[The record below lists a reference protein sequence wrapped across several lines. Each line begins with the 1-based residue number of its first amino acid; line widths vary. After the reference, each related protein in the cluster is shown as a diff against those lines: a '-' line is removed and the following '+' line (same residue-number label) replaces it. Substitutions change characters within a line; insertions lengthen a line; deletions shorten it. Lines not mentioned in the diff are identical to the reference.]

1 MKSPK
6 CPIKPQKQTANCKTI
21 LYEVENCS
29 QLSLSSVIEF
39 FPKDISLDDVLIDSD
54 CDTDDYGESLYHTLT
69 FYYIKKIDYEKEEA
83 SYNEKM
89 KKYDKEM
96 LEYKK
101 KLKLYKEYEKKNAIQ
116 KLEVKLEKLKLEKLK
131 LEGKSKEK

>member
-6 CPIKPQKQTANCKTI
+6 CPIKPQKQPPDCKII
-21 LYEVENCS
+21 LYKETNYS
-29 QLSLSSVIEF
+29 SLSLSSIIEF
-39 FPKDISLDDVLIDSD
+39 FPKDISLDDVLISSE
-54 CDTDDYGESLYHTLT
+54 CEVDYYDNSCYPELI
-69 FYYIKKIDYEKEEA
+69 FYYFKKIDYEKEEA

-101 KLKLYKEYEKKNAIQ
+101 KLKLYKEYQKKNAIQ

-131 LEGKSKEK
+131 LEGKPKEK

>member
-6 CPIKPQKQTANCKTI
+6 YPIKPQKQSPDCKTI
-21 LYEVENCS
+21 LYEVSSCS
-29 QLSLSSVIEF
+29 QLSLSSVMEF
-39 FPKDISLDDVLIDSD
+39 FPKDIPLDDVFISSE
-54 CDTDDYGESLYHTLT
+54 CESDYGDSCYHTLT
-69 FYYIKKIDYEKEEA
+69 FFYFKKIDYEKEEA

-101 KLKLYKEYEKKNAIQ
+101 KLKLYKEYQKKNAIQ